1 MEARCLYGSSVSG
14 GSQKE
19 KEPIEPRWVR
29 VPPRPGRQLSL
40 RRQARGLVFEPM
52 RHVAGALLCACLLAL
67 SSSAAAL
74 TGKRAVSPPE
84 APLTA
89 RDREEL
95 LGGSMVSRPQR
106 FEHAGGRYVG
116 GVSYQVVDARPEI
129 VLAALS
135 DVTNWPRAL
144 PKTKS
149 ARLVDSVDGLT
160 RVELVQGSKLI
171 NARYA
176 VVIERAD
183 AETIRFWL
191 DPSRPHDIRDVWGFF
206 RVQAFPGGRSLI
218 TVGAA
223 LDLGDGIARALFED
237 KIARM
242 MLHAPRKIRSFIE
255 PRTEPRVARG
265 KFIKL
270 LR

>member
-1 MEARCLYGSSVSG
+1 MAMQVLGS
-14 GSQKE
+14 
-19 KEPIEPRWVR
+19 WT
-29 VPPRPGRQLSL
+29 SL
-40 RRQARGLVFEPM
+40 RRPFRGLAFQAM

-67 SSSAAAL
+67 PSSATAL
-74 TGKRAVSPPE
+74 TGKRAMPAPD

-89 RDREEL
+89 HDREKL

-116 GVSYQVVDARPEI
+116 GVSYQVVDARPEV

-135 DVTNWPRAL
+135 DVANWPRAL

-149 ARLVDSVDGLT
+149 ARLLDSVNGLT
-160 RVELVQGSKLI
+160 RVELVQGSNLVD
-171 NARYA
+171 ARYA
-176 VVIERAD
+176 VVLERAD

-223 LDLGDGIARALFED
+223 LDLGDGLARALFED
-237 KIARM
+237 RIARM
-242 MLHAPRKIRSFIE
+242 MLHAPRKIRSFVE
-255 PRTEPRVARG
+255 PRAEPRVARG
-265 KFIKL
+265 RFSKF